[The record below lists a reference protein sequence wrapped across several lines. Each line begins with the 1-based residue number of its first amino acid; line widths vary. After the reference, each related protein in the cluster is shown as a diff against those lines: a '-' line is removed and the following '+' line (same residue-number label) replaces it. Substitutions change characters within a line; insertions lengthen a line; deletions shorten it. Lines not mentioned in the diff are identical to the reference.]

1 MSIRGCVVTLPCM
14 SEPILNFDEKLKVDY
29 CIPLELRDAQV
40 LHAISKIKNRVAPDT
55 AKGESIAVVCYGP
68 SLKDN
73 WPDVLRYNS
82 IITCSG
88 AHKFLIENDI
98 SPTYHLDVDPREH
111 KIELMGTPHPR
122 VEYLMASCCHPKMW
136 EHLEGMD
143 VKLWHVFSN
152 EEESKRILPKNEY
165 AITGGSSAGHRAIMM
180 AYFLGYR
187 DIHVF
192 GMDGCVKETSHA
204 GKHPNAIE
212 KTKSITYNGKEF
224 QTTTSLLYC
233 AKELHNELNQMPG
246 AKFHFH
252 GQGLTQEIFR
262 NWKPEY
268 KKVKIA
274 YAKPETISPLHVERN
289 AKLHLENP
297 AYGIGGKKH
306 AETVI
311 QIAEKLISST
321 NKFVSILDYGC
332 GKGTLAAAIPFP
344 IWEYDPAIPGKDKD
358 PRAADLVVCTDVLEH
373 IELELLDN
381 VMKDLQRVTKSIGY
395 FVISTRLA
403 GKSYFDGTNTHFIVK
418 DKAWWEGRLARFFTV
433 AKIFE
438 KSSELHVVVSKK

>member
-1 MSIRGCVVTLPCM
+1 M
-14 SEPILNFDEKLKVDY
+14 SESTLNFDEKLEVGY

-40 LHAISKIKNRVAPDT
+40 LHAIEKIKDRVSPDV
-55 AKGESIAVVCYGP
+55 ARGESIAVVCYGP

-88 AHKFLIENDI
+88 AHNFLLENDI
-98 SPTYHLDVDPREH
+98 VPTYHLDVDPREH
-111 KIELMGTPHPR
+111 KVKLMGSPHPD
-122 VEYLMASCCHPKMW
+122 VQYLMASCCHPKMW
-136 EHLEGMD
+136 EHLKGMD
-143 VKLWHVFSN
+143 VKLWHVFTN

-165 AITGGSSAGHRAIMM
+165 AITGGSSAGHRAITM

-192 GMDGCVKETSHA
+192 GMDGCVRESSHA

-212 KTKSITYNGKEF
+212 KTKTVTYNEKEF

-233 AKELHNELNQMPG
+233 AKEITNELNQMPE
-246 AKFHFH
+246 ANFTFH
-252 GQGLTQEIFR
+252 GNGLTQEIVR

-274 YAKPETISPLHVERN
+274 YSKPETISPIHTERN
-289 AKLHLENP
+289 ARLHVENP

-306 AETVI
+306 ADTVLK
-311 QIAEKLISST
+311 IAEKLIT
-321 NKFVSILDYGC
+321 PENKFVSILDYGC
-332 GKGTLAAAIPFP
+332 GKGTLAAALPFP
-344 IWEYDPAIPGKDKD
+344 IWEYDPAIPGKDKE
-358 PRAADLVVCTDVLEH
+358 PRAAELVVCTDVLEH

-381 VMKDLQRVTKSIGY
+381 VLADLKRVTRSIGY

-403 GKSYFDGTNTHFIVK
+403 GKSYFDGSNTHYIVR
-418 DKAWWEGRLARFFTV
+418 DKEWWENRLSKYFVV
-433 AKIFE
+433 AKTFE
-438 KSSELHVVVSKK
+438 KTSELHVVVSKK